1 LWLLS
6 DFEES
11 DFELS
16 DFPAP
21 DFDFSSLD
29 FSSLLPDLS
38 PESPLRDES
47 LEDFLG

>member
-1 LWLLS
+1 MVS

-16 DFPAP
+16 DFAAP
-21 DFDFSSLD
+21 DFDFSSFD
-29 FSSLLPDLS
+29 FSSLLLDFS